1 MTEHNSMSTAR
12 GIVPQSIR
20 SMKPAQG
27 AINSHAKHLLGG
39 AAHTEWCLDAH
50 SHGQL
55 AVSHFVED
63 FTTNRHSKQF
73 FFLKNEQFWI

>member
-1 MTEHNSMSTAR
+1 
-12 GIVPQSIR
+12 
-20 SMKPAQG
+20 MKPAQG

-55 AVSHFVED
+55 AVSHCVED
-63 FTTNRHSKQF
+63 FTTDRHSKQF
-73 FFLKNEQFWI
+73 FFLKNEQFWILTDVSRLKPTAAPQSYK